1 MVSLSDRLKDEAT
14 IIGIAEAYDSAWNR
28 GEVEKLLSFFVS
40 DAIVVNPRGEVT
52 KSMVEFEKVITEL
65 FGGSFKGSIH
75 KTKIIRIHFPKNDV
89 AVVDGET
96 KLTIKKLEKG
106 NVLTHTYTDVMIKN
120 GDRWLISDTRTYD
133 LIENNNALI
142 KNLQDSRKNLT
153 PKSKHLLL
161 YAST

>member
-14 IIGIAEAYDSAWNR
+14 IIAIAKAYDSAWNR

-52 KSMVEFEKVITEL
+52 KSMAEFEKVITEL

-89 AVVDGET
+89 AVVDGEAN
-96 KLTIKKLEKG
+96 LTMKKLEEG
-106 NVLTHTYTDVMIKN
+106 NVLTHRYTDVMIKN
-120 GDRWLISDTRTYD
+120 GDRWLTSDTRAYD

-142 KNLQDSRKNLT
+142 KDMQDNSERT
-153 PKSKHLLL
+153 RIR
-161 YAST
+161 

>member
-14 IIGIAEAYDSAWNR
+14 IIAIAEAYDSAWNR
-28 GEVEKLLSFFVS
+28 DEVEKLLSFFVS
-40 DAIVVNPRGEVT
+40 DAVVVNPRGEVT

-96 KLTIKKLEKG
+96 KLTMKKLEEG
-106 NVLTHTYTDVMIKN
+106 NMLTHRYTDVMIKI

-133 LIENNNALI
+133 LIENNDALI
-142 KNLQDSRKNLT
+142 
-153 PKSKHLLL
+153 
-161 YAST
+161 